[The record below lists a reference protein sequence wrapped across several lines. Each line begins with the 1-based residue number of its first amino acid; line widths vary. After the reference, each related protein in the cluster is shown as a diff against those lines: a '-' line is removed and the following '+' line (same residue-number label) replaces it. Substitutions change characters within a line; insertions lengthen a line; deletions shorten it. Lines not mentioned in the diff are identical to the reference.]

1 MIIYNSLMYNYIIFI
16 INIKF
21 NVPRETLNSLYLLIE
36 QNSKIITINCI
47 QFNKKDDLYIYLD
60 VGYVN

>member
-1 MIIYNSLMYNYIIFI
+1 MYNYIIFI

-47 QFNKKDDLYIYLD
+47 QFNKKDDFYIYLD
-60 VGYVN
+60 IGYIN